1 MRKYLKYKCS
11 VCARTQDRLV
21 DTKVAEISKCSITL
35 GCSGKLFPVKYSDRG
50 DTIPDAAPS
59 GVQNWYSRFDVV
71 TSFKDAV
78 ASTASLT
85 YGETAELILAAHLP
99 DTVFGTNTVDVVF
112 EISKSEN
119 RAFREYIFNT
129 TTKTERVLGAESG
142 VSKKTLRFVS
152 TGALM
157 EDVQVFVNGVEMY
170 EGVDTN
176 QFTISRNTNTVPSNV
191 VVFNTPLIGANQ
203 IRIVVSKRDIPE
215 LITISFGKV
224 SAQSELNSSWA
235 NVSSVS
241 KGSLHDIYAFK
252 FTDTNIPI
260 GKTLKIKSVVANKN
274 GVSAQ
279 VDLTDCMFMLS
290 TGGEYID
297 RCLTVVGGLD
307 ILGSSVLNVVDHGDG
322 VKHLECSEDLLT
334 NLKTPLI
341 PVLFKPDSLVKTTSA
356 STNIN
361 HSSVYINGPD
371 V

>member
-59 GVQNWYSRFDVV
+59 GVQNWYSRFDVAS
-71 TSFKDAV
+71 SFKEAG
-78 ASTASLT
+78 ASNVQLS
-85 YGETAELILAAHLP
+85 YGEYAELVLSSKLP
-99 DTVFGTNTVDVVF
+99 NTVVGTNIVDVIF

-170 EGVDTN
+170 EGVGVN

-191 VVFNTPLIGANQ
+191 VVFNTPLIGTNQ

-215 LITISFGKV
+215 LITVSFSKV
-224 SAQSELNSSWA
+224 SAQSALTSSWA

-241 KGSLHDIYAFK
+241 NGSSHDLYTFNFAE
-252 FTDTNIPI
+252 TNIPI

-274 GVSAQ
+274 GVSVQ
-279 VDLTDCMFMLS
+279 VNLSDCMFMLS
-290 TGGEYID
+290 SGGTYVD
-297 RCLTVVGGLD
+297 RCLTVVGRLD
-307 ILGSSVLNVVDHGDG
+307 ILGSSVLNVVGNGDG

-341 PVLFKPDSLVKTTSA
+341 PVLFKPDSLVKTTSM
-356 STNIN
+356 STKIN